1 MLVLSEVNTMKDMK
15 KVRLVKSRTNKLLTG
30 VCGGIGELIGI
41 DPTIIRLIWAALSLA
56 GGSGVILY
64 ILAAVIIPE
73 DDDIIDSIKELKS
86 ETYTSIGTSA
96 SGCAYAALDILG
108 IEKYAGDSREV
119 KRYLNC
125 KFDFYKDFVVKA
137 QEMKNKS

>member
-1 MLVLSEVNTMKDMK
+1 MKDMK